1 LFFEKKPGGEILKN
15 NSYGGRE
22 RYESANDLRGK
33 SLQAEGSCQTE
44 GSDHYKGGIE
54 PFDLMMAKDIAE
66 DFCIGSILKYA
77 VRFKKTRNLDDLKKV
92 SDYAHLL
99 SGIELAKEAIFSE
112 HHPECTTRWLKD
124 LREIYKDEE
133 AV

>member
-1 LFFEKKPGGEILKN
+1 MEG
-15 NSYGGRE
+15 
-22 RYESANDLRGK
+22 ESAMKMPTIYEVRALGR
-33 SLQAEGSCQTE
+33 ASCQTE

-112 HHPECTTRWLKD
+112 HHPECTNRWLKD